1 MPHSWARTEQTL
13 PYRRRTGRAHHPAG
27 KSAVTTFPTY
37 LVGALVHHVGMENA
51 TPAEKPYQD
60 TYLSVQTLSEQL
72 AAYWADNRL
81 IAPDGVDIDELMTQ
95 VDLHLFAAESLPR
108 PEFGRVQTR

>member
-1 MPHSWARTEQTL
+1 M
-13 PYRRRTGRAHHPAG
+13 
-27 KSAVTTFPTY
+27 
-37 LVGALVHHVGMENA
+37 
-51 TPAEKPYQD
+51 
-60 TYLSVQTLSEQL
+60 SVQTLSEQL